1 MANVIHFVKTKV
13 LKLNEKIAA
22 RSEDVEEFK
31 KIKRDEKIKEK
42 AIDAKIAQEEKKL
55 RQIEEELRRVVSEKA
70 EQMKEEERRRQRE
83 EEEREKAR
91 RAE

>member
-1 MANVIHFVKTKV
+1 MIHFVKTKV

>member
-1 MANVIHFVKTKV
+1 MANVIHFVKNKV
-13 LKLNEKIAA
+13 VKLNEKIAA
-22 RSEDVEEFK
+22 RSEDAEEFK
-31 KIKRDEKIKEK
+31 KVKRDEKIKEK
-42 AIDAKIAQEEKKL
+42 AVDGKIAQEERKL